1 MLLDSYILQCLLLQP
16 ETLCTLH
23 VTLSYPDETAK
34 KVMIKE
40 GALPMSACLYVFT
53 ERFCLYP
60 PAPEQP
66 GGFNCQNMSLPSI
79 LSCSNP

>member
-40 GALPMSACLYVFT
+40 GALPMSACCMHLLNASVYT
-53 ERFCLYP
+53 RLL
-60 PAPEQP
+60 
-66 GGFNCQNMSLPSI
+66 QNSQGASTAKT
-79 LSCSNP
+79 